1 MPSQNN
7 TENNRKYEKNRIKEE
22 IRLSS
27 KYNDNDSASLARFRG
42 LANDDYASKQVE
54 KLANLIADRK
64 VEIDKLTERLTKLET
79 GELDTELTESIKT
92 TTREVNQKNNEHL
105 EKVKIQRQIKQE
117 DADFGKM
124 KFKQECQADK
134 VNKEYFYKSSLKHF
148 DKAEETVPEYMTREL
163 TNMPNNHAYVWK
175 NVYFWGKRSPDHR
188 RMSQATHNQKGFKTI
203 EKWDDNYFYVY
214 EKHSRCAEKL
224 ISKTKRKIMSV

>member
-64 VEIDKLTERLTKLET
+64 VEIDKLTERLTKLEA
-79 GELDTELTESIKT
+79 GELDTELAEAIKT
-92 TTREVNQKNNEHL
+92 TTQELNQKYNEHI
-105 EKVKIQRQIKQE
+105 EKVKIQKQIKQE

-148 DKAEETVPEYMTREL
+148 DKAEETLPEYMTREL
-163 TNMPNNHAYVWK
+163 ERMPNNHAYVWK
-175 NVYFWGKRSPDHR
+175 NVYFWGKKQADSH
-188 RMSQATHNQKGFKTI
+188 RMSQATHNQKGCKII
-203 EKWDDNYFYVY
+203 ERWDNDYLYVY
-214 EKHSRCAEKL
+214 EKQSRMDEKL
-224 ISKTKRKIMSV
+224 VSKTKRIDRRT